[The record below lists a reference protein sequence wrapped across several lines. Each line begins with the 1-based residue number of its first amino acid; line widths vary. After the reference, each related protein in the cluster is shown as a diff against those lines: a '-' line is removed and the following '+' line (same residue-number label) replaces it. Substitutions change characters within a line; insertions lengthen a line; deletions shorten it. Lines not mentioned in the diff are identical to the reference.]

1 MPANGEK
8 LAQDYNFMWCILMAL
23 RVIYFWAVIY
33 GTLYLCCELRCAV
46 TWPSLCRPPIH
57 MSACTASPVSLR
69 LRLIWARNLFMVIMV
84 MVMVMVTVMV
94 MVAQVRLVWARN
106 LFWAI
111 VLGMARLAARFIL
124 LQAVLA
130 CDQVAVS

>member
-1 MPANGEK
+1 
-8 LAQDYNFMWCILMAL
+8 MAL

-84 MVMVMVTVMV
+84 MVMVMVMVLVMVMVMVMVMVIV

>member
-1 MPANGEK
+1 
-8 LAQDYNFMWCILMAL
+8 MAL

-94 MVAQVRLVWARN
+94 MVAQVEVGLGKEP
-106 LFWAI
+106 
-111 VLGMARLAARFIL
+111 VLGHSLGHGEAGRPVHPLAGR
-124 LQAVLA
+124 
-130 CDQVAVS
+130 VSL